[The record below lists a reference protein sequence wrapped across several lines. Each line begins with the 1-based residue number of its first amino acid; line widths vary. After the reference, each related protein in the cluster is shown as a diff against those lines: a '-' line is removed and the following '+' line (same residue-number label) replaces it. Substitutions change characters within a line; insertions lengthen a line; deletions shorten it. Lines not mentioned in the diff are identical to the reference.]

1 MKSVP
6 DKRRIRI
13 HQIHIA
19 GGEPR
24 VSSAADLRQED
35 DGNILVSGLWNG
47 IIPLMPED
55 AQIRASRIG
64 ISPLERLMLRLMS
77 SPLIEVEVIDA

>member
-13 HQIHIA
+13 HQIHIV

-24 VSSAADLRQED
+24 ASSAADLRQSD
-35 DGNILVSGLWNG
+35 DGDVLVSGLWAG

-55 AQIRASRIG
+55 AKIRASRIG
-64 ISPLERLMLRLMS
+64 VSPLEWLRLRLMA